1 VTEGAQAGFEDKAQ
15 QRQGRASRLASL
27 RIPGGII
34 PVARAG
40 SSVKPPRCGRLPQ
53 RELPRRWTRM
63 DMERC
68 ADGVPGPVGSLGGAG
83 MTFGTAAPLV
93 VVSGRV
99 TAKLPVHGIWAYIH
113 MSVQSV

>member
-1 VTEGAQAGFEDKAQ
+1 
-15 QRQGRASRLASL
+15 
-27 RIPGGII
+27 
-34 PVARAG
+34 
-40 SSVKPPRCGRLPQ
+40 
-53 RELPRRWTRM
+53 
-63 DMERC
+63 MERC